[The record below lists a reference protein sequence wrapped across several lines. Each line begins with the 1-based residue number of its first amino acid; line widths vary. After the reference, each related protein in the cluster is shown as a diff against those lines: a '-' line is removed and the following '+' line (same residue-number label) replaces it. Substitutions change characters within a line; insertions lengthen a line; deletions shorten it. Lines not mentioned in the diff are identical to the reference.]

1 MRDTVTD
8 APATPEA
15 ADTDTARRPAFDAI
29 AVVGLGLIGASLS
42 AAITEAFPD
51 ACVMGVDVDA
61 RAREL
66 AEQRGWAARA
76 VAPDDPA
83 LAAFVRERCE
93 LVVIATP
100 VACVDDYFRLL
111 ADWGYQGIVT
121 DTIST
126 KAHVLD
132 AAAELLPVPRNYV
145 PGHPMTGSEQNGIDG
160 ARADLFKGTNWIL
173 CPDADTVPE
182 HFQRLHELI
191 TGMEARV
198 VSLRREEHDRAVAI
212 VSHVPHM
219 VASSLVELASRHADD
234 TQSLMR
240 LAAGGFKDTTRVAAG
255 SPKLWCG
262 IAFDNAAALRDGL
275 VEMQGIIGSFVSALE
290 AGDRAAFTDLLAQ
303 AADARRA
310 LPAAWVPSTD
320 NLLEVR
326 VPMVNRAGV
335 VAEVTTIAS
344 SVGCNIQSIEIDHVS
359 EGNAVLSLI
368 LTDEGDVGALSL
380 QLIKAGF
387 SVSFSPIMVKE
398 YAHVD

>member
-1 MRDTVTD
+1 MTD
-8 APATPEA
+8 PIAAPAA
-15 ADTDTARRPAFDAI
+15 ADTPGADAARRQPFDAI
-29 AVVGLGLIGASLS
+29 AIVGLGLIGASL
-42 AAITEAFPD
+42 AAAVTEAFPD
-51 ACVMGVDVDA
+51 AEVVGVDVDA
-61 RAREL
+61 RARAL
-66 AEQRGWAARA
+66 AAERGWTARA
-76 VAPDDPA
+76 LAPDDPA
-83 LAAFVRERCE
+83 LADFVRERCD

-100 VACVDDYFRLL
+100 VACVDDYFRAL
-111 ADWGYQGIVT
+111 ADWGFGGVVT

-126 KAHVLD
+126 KAHVLE
-132 AAAELLPVPRNYV
+132 AAADLLPEPRNYV
-145 PGHPMTGSEQNGIDG
+145 PGHPMTGSEVNGVDG
-160 ARADLFKGTNWIL
+160 ARTDLFKGTNWIL

-275 VEMQGIIGSFVSALE
+275 VEMQGIIGSFVDALE
-290 AGDRAAFTDLLAQ
+290 AGDRGAFTDLLVQ

-368 LTDEGDVGALSL
+368 LTDEGDVGQLSL

-387 SVSFSPIMVKE
+387 SVSFSPILVKE

>member
-1 MRDTVTD
+1 M
-8 APATPEA
+8 
-15 ADTDTARRPAFDAI
+15 
-29 AVVGLGLIGASLS
+29 GLIGASL
-42 AAITEAFPD
+42 AAAVTEAFPD
-51 ACVMGVDVDA
+51 AEVVGVDVDA
-61 RAREL
+61 RARAL
-66 AEQRGWAARA
+66 AAERGWTARA
-76 VAPDDPA
+76 LAPDDPA
-83 LAAFVRERCE
+83 LADFVRERCD

-100 VACVDDYFRLL
+100 VACVDDYFRAL
-111 ADWGYQGIVT
+111 ADWGFDGVVT

-126 KAHVLD
+126 KAHVLE
-132 AAAELLPVPRNYV
+132 AAADLLPEPRNYV
-145 PGHPMTGSEQNGIDG
+145 PGHPMTGSEVNGVDG
-160 ARADLFKGTNWIL
+160 ARTDLFKGTNWIL

-275 VEMQGIIGSFVSALE
+275 VEMQGIIGSFVDALE
-290 AGDRAAFTDLLAQ
+290 AGDRGAFTDLLVQ

-368 LTDEGDVGALSL
+368 LTDEGDVGQLSL

-387 SVSFSPIMVKE
+387 SVSFSPILVKE

>member
-1 MRDTVTD
+1 MTD
-8 APATPEA
+8 PIAAPAA
-15 ADTDTARRPAFDAI
+15 ADTPGADAARRQPFDAI
-29 AVVGLGLIGASLS
+29 AIVGLGLIGASL
-42 AAITEAFPD
+42 AAAVTEAFPD
-51 ACVMGVDVDA
+51 AEVVGVDVDA
-61 RAREL
+61 RARAL
-66 AEQRGWAARA
+66 AAERGWTARA
-76 VAPDDPA
+76 LAPDDPA
-83 LAAFVRERCE
+83 LADFVRERCD

-100 VACVDDYFRLL
+100 VACVDDYFRAL
-111 ADWGYQGIVT
+111 ADWGFGGVVT

-126 KAHVLD
+126 KAHVLE
-132 AAAELLPVPRNYV
+132 AAAGLLPEPRNYV
-145 PGHPMTGSEQNGIDG
+145 PGHPMTGSEVNGVDG
-160 ARADLFKGTNWIL
+160 ARTDLFKGTNWIL

-275 VEMQGIIGSFVSALE
+275 VEMQGIIGSFVDALE
-290 AGDRAAFTDLLAQ
+290 AGDRGAFTDLLAQ

-368 LTDEGDVGALSL
+368 LTDEGDVGQLSL

-387 SVSFSPIMVKE
+387 SVSFSPILVKE

>member
-1 MRDTVTD
+1 MTD
-8 APATPEA
+8 PIAAPAA
-15 ADTDTARRPAFDAI
+15 ADTPGADAARRQPFDAI
-29 AVVGLGLIGASLS
+29 AIVGLGLIGASL
-42 AAITEAFPD
+42 AAAVTEAFPD
-51 ACVMGVDVDA
+51 AEVVGVDVDA
-61 RAREL
+61 RARAL
-66 AEQRGWAARA
+66 AAERGWTARA
-76 VAPDDPA
+76 LAPDDPA
-83 LAAFVRERCE
+83 LADFVRERCD

-100 VACVDDYFRLL
+100 VACVDDYFRAL
-111 ADWGYQGIVT
+111 ADWGFDGVVT

-126 KAHVLD
+126 KAHVLE
-132 AAAELLPVPRNYV
+132 AAAGLLPEPRNYV
-145 PGHPMTGSEQNGIDG
+145 PGHPMTGSEVNGVDG
-160 ARADLFKGTNWIL
+160 ARTDLFKGTNWIL

-275 VEMQGIIGSFVSALE
+275 VEMQGIIGSFVDALE
-290 AGDRAAFTDLLAQ
+290 AGDRGAFTDLLAQ

-368 LTDEGDVGALSL
+368 LTDEGDVGQLSL

-387 SVSFSPIMVKE
+387 SVSFSPILVKE

>member
-1 MRDTVTD
+1 MMSTVTTD
-8 APATPEA
+8 QTTAPGV
-15 ADTDTARRPAFDAI
+15 ADGERRPAFDAVAI
-29 AVVGLGLIGASLS
+29 VGLGLIGASL
-42 AAITEAFPD
+42 AAAVTEAFPD
-51 ACVMGVDVDA
+51 ARVVGVDVDPHA
-61 RAREL
+61 REVAAERGWVAAAFGPDDAEL
-66 AEQRGWAARA
+66 AE
-76 VAPDDPA
+76 
-83 LAAFVRERCE
+83 FVQGPCD

-100 VACVDDYFRLL
+100 VACVDDYFRRLG
-111 ADWGYQGIVT
+111 AWGFGGVVT

-126 KAHVLD
+126 KAHILE
-132 AAAELLPVPRNYV
+132 AAAALLPEPRNYV
-145 PGHPMTGSEQNGIDG
+145 PGHPMTGSEQNGVDG
-160 ARADLFKGTNWIL
+160 ARPDLFKGANWIL

-219 VASSLVELASRHADD
+219 VAASLVELASRHADD

-262 IAFDNAAALRDGL
+262 IAFDNAAALSGGL
-275 VEMQGIIGSFVSALE
+275 REMQGIIASFADALE
-290 AGDRAAFTDLLAQ
+290 AGDRAAFTELLAG
-303 AADARRA
+303 AAEARRA

-326 VPMVNRAGV
+326 IPMVNRTGV

-368 LTDEGDVGALSL
+368 LTDEGDVGQLSL

-387 SVSFSPIMVKE
+387 SVSFCPLLVKE